1 MTPQLTD
8 DQRQA
13 LDVRGGSPI
22 YVLDGVTNTRYVL
35 LRAELYER
43 FMAVFEE
50 EFDPRETYPFVDRVM
65 AEDDANDPTLA
76 SYQNLPPGR
85 SE

>member
-13 LDVRGGSPI
+13 LEVRGGSPVYVVDPATNAS
-22 YVLDGVTNTRYVL
+22 YVLV
-35 LRAELYER
+35 RAELYER
-43 FMAVFEE
+43 FRAVFEE
-50 EFDPRETYPFVDRVM
+50 EFDPRETYPFVDQVM
-65 AEDDANDPTLA
+65 AVDDANDPALT
-76 SYQNLPPGR
+76 SYQDLPTGR